1 MPPFSLN
8 IPCAFDKAYAVN
20 IEDDGR
26 VAYAYLTFY
35 GDVVSDVWLYNR
47 LPAPVDAFFNAEDG
61 QPLNPDEYIKP
72 GITVKPIA
80 AEADITCEWD
90 ESKDGDVEV
99 AILLHG
105 KFIAELLPGAKP
117 GSSVLV
123 AKDGPLA
130 LVY

>member
-1 MPPFSLN
+1 MPQFSIN
-8 IPCAFDKAYAVN
+8 IPCPFDKAYALK

-35 GDVVSDVWLYNR
+35 DDVVSDVWLYNR
-47 LPAPVDAFFNAEDG
+47 LPAPTVSFLNTDDG
-61 QPLNPDEYIKP
+61 PALNPAEYLKSDTAVTP
-72 GITVKPIA
+72 MST
-80 AEADITCEWD
+80 EADITCEWD
-90 ESKDGDVEV
+90 ESKEGDIEV
-99 AILLHG
+99 AVLLHG
-105 KFIAELLPGAKP
+105 KFIAELLPGAMP